1 MVRLVAPL
9 QDIQSG
15 NCAVHN
21 TCLVDFPQK
30 GVLYA
35 PWRIRPTPFW
45 SPFARNAEALAP
57 RAMAFMVRTRLH
69 RQPLFDCVA
78 VEGEPLCRLNMSMLC
93 AISTVASC
101 RVVRLTDHHL
111 YVQASPSLMA
121 MTPLSIS
128 ALLC

>member
-1 MVRLVAPL
+1 MMSLAAWLYL

-35 PWRIRPTPFW
+35 PWHIRPTPFW

-57 RAMAFMVRTRLH
+57 RAMTFMVRASAKA
-69 RQPLFDCVA
+69 PLLF
-78 VEGEPLCRLNMSMLC
+78 
-93 AISTVASC
+93 
-101 RVVRLTDHHL
+101 
-111 YVQASPSLMA
+111 
-121 MTPLSIS
+121 
-128 ALLC
+128 

>member
-1 MVRLVAPL
+1 MAASFHTHCGGGHGRHSWHHRTDAQHDLWPPA

-57 RAMAFMVRTRLH
+57 RAMTFMVR
-69 RQPLFDCVA
+69 
-78 VEGEPLCRLNMSMLC
+78 RLNQHRLRYQH
-93 AISTVASC
+93 AFRVHC
-101 RVVRLTDHHL
+101 RSR
-111 YVQASPSLMA
+111 
-121 MTPLSIS
+121 
-128 ALLC
+128 